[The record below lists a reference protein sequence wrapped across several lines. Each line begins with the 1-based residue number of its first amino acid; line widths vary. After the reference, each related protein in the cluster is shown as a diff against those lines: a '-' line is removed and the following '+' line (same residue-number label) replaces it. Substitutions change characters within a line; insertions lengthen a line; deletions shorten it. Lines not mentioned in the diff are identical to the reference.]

1 MAKSKVLFLCTGN
14 SCRSQIAEAFL
25 RRHGGDT
32 FEVFSAGIEP
42 KPINPLTKRVM
53 EEIGYNL
60 TWQRSKSVNE
70 FSGGLKFK
78 YLITVCDE
86 ADKNCPVGL
95 VNTEHRLHWNFEDPA
110 KFNGTEEGRLTKFRE
125 VRDLIEQR
133 VLDWVKEQRL
143 NKDV

>member
-70 FSGGLKFK
+70 FSGGLKF
-78 YLITVCDE
+78 
-86 ADKNCPVGL
+86 
-95 VNTEHRLHWNFEDPA
+95 
-110 KFNGTEEGRLTKFRE
+110 
-125 VRDLIEQR
+125 
-133 VLDWVKEQRL
+133 
-143 NKDV
+143 